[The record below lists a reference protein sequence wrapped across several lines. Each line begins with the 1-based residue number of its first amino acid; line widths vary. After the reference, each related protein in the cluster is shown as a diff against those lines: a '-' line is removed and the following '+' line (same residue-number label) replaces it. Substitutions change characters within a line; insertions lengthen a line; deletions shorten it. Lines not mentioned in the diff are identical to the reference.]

1 MRKAV
6 PGTPK
11 LRRRLPADPV
21 ALWKAFVRQMRA
33 QLEPLTY
40 TKTAGTIVS
49 RDSSAQKV
57 AGSPA
62 LIFVIDSFRAPKL

>member
-1 MRKAV
+1 
-6 PGTPK
+6 
-11 LRRRLPADPV
+11 
-21 ALWKAFVRQMRA
+21 MRA

-40 TKTAGTIVS
+40 TKTAATTVS